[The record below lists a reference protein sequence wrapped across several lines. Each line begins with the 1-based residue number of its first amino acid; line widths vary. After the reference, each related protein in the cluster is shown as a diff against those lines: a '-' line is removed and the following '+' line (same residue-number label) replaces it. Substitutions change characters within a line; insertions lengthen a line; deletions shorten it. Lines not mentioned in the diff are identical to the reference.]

1 MAETLTRNNA
11 PRARGRLN
19 LGDLDD
25 FAEVATAV
33 HGSSKLYGN
42 PADIIEDSEE
52 NDDMNNATTEPAAP
66 ATRTADD
73 KPYQG
78 IGALQPDLDKVEEPT
93 RYDVGEDVFD
103 VIEGLSSSR
112 AQLAAYRSLGNS
124 AIAQAVYKT
133 DFLLNAEDNPAI
145 DAGLLNNAQSLR
157 NKLLDLHAFCDE
169 QCRLLGRDPQWD
181 RPMGAI
187 AMFDF
192 LANSE
197 PNPRKEAD
205 QRFEARI
212 ADYDPAEREE
222 LRILRQKRDR
232 EQALRRQKQMR
243 DRRDVILGEI
253 VSQGNADDFDATLF
267 DARTHAMFFDKVL
280 AGLKKAR
287 KNADVGSY
295 EDADSD
301 SYELRDAAT
310 RVDKANIAFRR
321 FNKAELLTTDDLR
334 AAN

>member
-11 PRARGRLN
+11 PRARGRLT

-25 FAEVATAV
+25 FAEVANAV

-52 NDDMNNATTEPAAP
+52 NDDMNTATTEPAAP
-66 ATRTADD
+66 ATRNADD
-73 KPYQG
+73 QPYRG
-78 IGALQPDLDKVEEPT
+78 IGALAPDLDKTVDVV

-112 AQLAAYRSLGNS
+112 AQLAAYRALGNS
-124 AIAQAVYKT
+124 TMAQAVYKT
-133 DFLLNAEDNPAI
+133 DFLISAEDNPSI
-145 DAGLLNNAQSLR
+145 DAGLLDNAQSLR
-157 NKLLDLHAFCDE
+157 NKFLDVHAFCDE
-169 QCRLLGRDPQWD
+169 QCRLLGRNPEWD
-181 RPMGAI
+181 RPMSAV

-192 LANSE
+192 LANNE
-197 PNPRKEAD
+197 PNTRDNDDK
-205 QRFEARI
+205 RFEARI
-212 ADYDPAEREE
+212 ADLDADEREE
-222 LRILRQKRDR
+222 LRILRKKRARD
-232 EQALRRQKQMR
+232 QALRRQKQMR
-243 DRRDVILGEI
+243 DRRDVILGEL
-253 VSQGNADDFDATLF
+253 VSQGSADDFDATLF

-287 KNADVGSY
+287 NNAAIGNY

-301 SYELRDAAT
+301 TLELKDAIP